1 MRGWRRAGGAFRDGV
16 MTVLLPFVINAG
28 LNFALGLL
36 IAYFLG
42 PAEFGR
48 YAIGAAIIV
57 VLNTALLD
65 WIRLSAVR
73 FYSQKSREEQPRIRA
88 TLDVLSAGMTIALT
102 GLLVAAVVAGVDF
115 GLPVML
121 VAASVL
127 GGICAGLFD
136 YHGAIARA
144 RFLDAAYARLVIV
157 KNVLALLLMVGGA
170 WWTRDPTIVMFG
182 GVVSIMAALLA
193 VRRSLADAPLAWSA
207 ASRDLARDFARYAL
221 PLVGANAI
229 YSLIPL
235 LNRSLLADAYGF
247 AEAGYFSLA
256 ADMGL
261 RLFGTLA
268 ATLEIVMLREVLRLD
283 ETKGRRAAQR
293 RIADN
298 LVIVLMV
305 ALPVAAGLFLVLPA
319 FEKLL
324 VPVAF
329 HGRFAAYMLLLL
341 PGFVALTIFVG
352 GLYPVFLLG
361 KRTGMVTFAAC
372 AGLAA
377 NLALVFGAVAA
388 GPERFALGQT
398 VSFLTVLV
406 ITGWMALR
414 ILPVLPK
421 LRDIGLIIVAVAVMA
436 AAVWPLSGR
445 LSPLPELLLQ
455 AALGAI
461 VYGGLMLAFDVAR
474 CRTLLRLWLAMRKRG
489 A

>member
-1 MRGWRRAGGAFRDGV
+1 MRGWRRAGLPLRDGV

-36 IAYFLG
+36 VAYFLG

-65 WIRLSAVR
+65 WIRLSTIR
-73 FYSQKSREEQPRIRA
+73 FYSQTSRQDQPRVRA

-102 GLLVAAVVAGVDF
+102 GLLIAAIVAGVDF

-127 GGICAGLFD
+127 GGICGGLFD

-144 RFLDAAYARLVIV
+144 RFLDAAYARLIIV

-170 WWTRDPTIVMFG
+170 WWTRDATIVMFG
-182 GVVSIMAALLA
+182 GVVSVMAALLA
-193 VRRSLADAPLAWSA
+193 VRRALADAPLSWSA
-207 ASRDLARDFARYAL
+207 ASRDLALDFARYAL

-283 ETKGRRAAQR
+283 EAKGRRAAQK

-305 ALPVAAGLFLVLPA
+305 ALPVAAGLLLVLPV

-324 VPVAF
+324 VPESF
-329 HGRFAAYMLLLL
+329 HGRFSAYMLLLL
-341 PGFVALTIFVG
+341 PGFAALTIFVA

-361 KRTGMVTFAAC
+361 KRTGMVTLAAC

-377 NLALVFGAVAA
+377 NLALVFGAAA

-398 VSFLTVLV
+398 LSFLVVLV
-406 ITGWMALR
+406 ITGWLALR
-414 ILPVLPK
+414 TLPVAPK
-421 LRDIGLIIVAVAVMA
+421 PRDIGLIVVALAAMTAV
-436 AAVWPLSGR
+436 VWPLSGR
-445 LSPLPELLLQ
+445 LPPLPELLLQ
-455 AALGAI
+455 AALGVA
-461 VYGGLMLAFDVAR
+461 VYGGLLLAFDVAR
-474 CRTLLRLWLAMRKRG
+474 CRTMLRLWLALRKRG

>member
-1 MRGWRRAGGAFRDGV
+1 
-16 MTVLLPFVINAG
+16 MTVLLPFVINSG

-57 VLNTALLD
+57 LLNTALLD

-73 FYSQKSREEQPRIRA
+73 FYSLKTREGQPEIRA
-88 TLDVLSAGMTIALT
+88 TLDVLAAGMTIALS
-102 GLLVAAVVAGVDF
+102 GLLVAAFVVGIDF
-115 GLPVML
+115 KLPAML
-121 VAASVL
+121 VAASVV

-144 RFLDAAYARLVIV
+144 RFLDAAYARLIIV

-170 WWTRDPTIVMFG
+170 WWMRDATVVMFG
-182 GVVSIMAALLA
+182 GVISVMAALLA
-193 VRRSLADAPLAWSA
+193 VRRQLADAPLSWSA
-207 ASRDLARDFARYAL
+207 ARRDLAWSFVVYAL

-268 ATLEIVMLREVLRLD
+268 ATLEIVLLREILRLD
-283 ETKGRRAAQR
+283 ETRGRIAAQK
-293 RIADN
+293 RIAAN

-305 ALPVAAGLFLVLPA
+305 ALPVAVGLFLVLPA
-319 FEKLL
+319 FEQLL
-324 VPVAF
+324 VPANF

-341 PGFVALTIFVG
+341 PGFLALTIFVA

-361 KRTGMVTFAAC
+361 KRTGMATLAAGF
-372 AGLAA
+372 GLAT
-377 NLALVFGAVAA
+377 NLAIVFGSAA
-388 GPERFALGQT
+388 ALGPERFAFGQT
-398 VSFLTVLV
+398 AGFVVVLV
-406 ITGWMALR
+406 ITGWAALR
-414 ILPVLPK
+414 ALPVWPPG
-421 LRDIGLIIVAVAVMA
+421 RDIALILVAAAVMA
-436 AAVWPLSGR
+436 AFVWPLSGR
-445 LSPLPELLLQ
+445 FPPALELFLQ
-455 AALGAI
+455 GALGVL
-461 VYGGLMLAFDVAR
+461 VYGGLVLAFDIAR
-474 CRTLLRLWLAMRKRG
+474 CRTLLRLWLATRKMRSAATG
-489 A
+489 AGKEH

>member
-1 MRGWRRAGGAFRDGV
+1 

-48 YAIGAAIIV
+48 YAIGAALIV
-57 VLNTALLD
+57 LLNTALLD
-65 WIRLSAVR
+65 WIKLSAIR
-73 FYSQKSREEQPRIRA
+73 FYSQKSREEQPQIRA
-88 TLDVLSAGMTIALT
+88 TLDVLSAGITIALT

-115 GLPVML
+115 GLPAML

-144 RFLDAAYARLVIV
+144 RFLDAAYARLIIV

-170 WWTRDPTIVMFG
+170 WWTRDATIVMFG
-182 GVVSIMAALLA
+182 GVLSAMAALLA
-193 VRRSLADAPLAWSA
+193 VRRSLADAPLSWSA
-207 ASRDLARDFARYAL
+207 ARRDLALDFARYAL

-283 ETKGRRAAQR
+283 ETRGRRAAQA

-319 FEKLL
+319 FEALL
-324 VPVAF
+324 VPAEF
-329 HGRFAAYMLLLL
+329 QGRFAAYMRLLL
-341 PGFVALTIFVG
+341 PGFLGLTIFIA

-361 KRTGMVTFAAC
+361 KRTALVTLAAC
-372 AGLAA
+372 LGLAA
-377 NLALVFGAVAA
+377 NLALVFGFAAA
-388 GPERFALGQT
+388 GPQRFAIGQT
-398 VSFLTVLV
+398 VSFLVVLV
-406 ITGWMALR
+406 VTGWLALR
-414 ILPVLPK
+414 ALPTLPR
-421 LRDIGLIIVAVAVMA
+421 LRDVGLVIAAVALMMA
-436 AAVWPLSGR
+436 IVWPLSGR
-445 LSPLPELLLQ
+445 FQPLLELPLQ
-455 AALGAI
+455 AALGI
-461 VYGGLMLAFDVAR
+461 MVYGGLMLAFDVAR
-474 CRTLLRLWLAMRKRG
+474 CRTLLRLWLVMRRSRRR
-489 A
+489 

>member
-1 MRGWRRAGGAFRDGV
+1 MQGRRRAGEPVPDGD

-65 WIRLSAVR
+65 WIRLSTVR
-73 FYSQKSREEQPRIRA
+73 FYSRKSRDEQPQIRA
-88 TLDVLSAGMTIALT
+88 TLDVLSAGMTLALS
-102 GLLVAAVVAGVDF
+102 GLLVAAMVAGIDF
-115 GLPVML
+115 GLPAML

-144 RFLDAAYARLVIV
+144 RYLDAAYARLIIV
-157 KNVLALLLMVGGA
+157 KNVLALILMVGGA
-170 WWTRDPTIVMFG
+170 WWTRDPTVVMFG
-182 GVVSIMAALLA
+182 GVVSAMAALLA
-193 VRRSLADAPLAWSA
+193 VRRALADAPLAWTA
-207 ASRDLARDFARYAL
+207 ARRDLALDFARYAL

-256 ADMGL
+256 ADIGL

-283 ETKGRRAAQR
+283 ESRGRRAAQR

-298 LVIVLMV
+298 LVIVLMI
-305 ALPVAAGLFLVLPA
+305 ALPIAVGLLLVLPA
-319 FEKLL
+319 FEALL
-324 VPVAF
+324 VPAAF
-329 HGRFAAYMLLLL
+329 HGRFAAYLQLLL
-341 PGFVALTIFVG
+341 PGFVALTIFAG
-352 GLYPVFLLG
+352 GLYPVFLLD
-361 KRTGMVTFAAC
+361 KRTGMVILAAC
-372 AGLAA
+372 IGLVA
-377 NLALVFGAVAA
+377 NLAVVFAGPVT

-398 VSFLTVLV
+398 VSFLIVLV
-406 ITGWMALR
+406 ITGWVTLR
-414 ILPVLPK
+414 SLPVLPRP
-421 LRDIGLIIVAVAVMA
+421 RDIAAILAALVLMAVCVR
-436 AAVWPLSGR
+436 PLSGR
-445 LSPLPELLLQ
+445 LPALPELLIQ
-455 AALGAI
+455 ATLGAA

-474 CRTLLRLWLAMRKRG
+474 CRTLLRLWLATRRS
-489 A
+489 AP